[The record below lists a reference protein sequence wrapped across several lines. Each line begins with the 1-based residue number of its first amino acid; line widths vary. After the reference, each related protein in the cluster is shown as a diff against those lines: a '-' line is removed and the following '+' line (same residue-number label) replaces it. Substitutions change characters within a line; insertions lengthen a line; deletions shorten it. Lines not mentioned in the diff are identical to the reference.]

1 MVEIRQKL
9 DSNQFENQQSDVNV
23 HVSKRGSGI
32 LLWVRFVLT
41 SIPIW
46 ILSSWFLLAPFR
58 GLI

>member
-32 LLWVRFVLT
+32 LLWVRFV
-41 SIPIW
+41 
-46 ILSSWFLLAPFR
+46 
-58 GLI
+58 